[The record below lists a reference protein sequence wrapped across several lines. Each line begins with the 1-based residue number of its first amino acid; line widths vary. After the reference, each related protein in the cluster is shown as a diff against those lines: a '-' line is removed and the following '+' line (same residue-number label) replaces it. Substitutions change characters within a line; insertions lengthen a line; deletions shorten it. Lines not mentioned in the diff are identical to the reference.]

1 MRSFI
6 LIAAQEKN
14 KIKNKKKFPTFYN
27 NYNIFM
33 EIKIFY
39 KDIYKKQKNKTKS

>member
-1 MRSFI
+1 M
-6 LIAAQEKN
+6 IAVQKRKTKS
-14 KIKNKKKFPTFYN
+14 KIKKFPTFYN